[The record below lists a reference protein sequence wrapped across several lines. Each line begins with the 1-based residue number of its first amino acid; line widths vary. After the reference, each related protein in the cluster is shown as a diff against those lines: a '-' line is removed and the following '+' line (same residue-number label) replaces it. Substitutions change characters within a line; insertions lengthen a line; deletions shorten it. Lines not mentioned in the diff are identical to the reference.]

1 MLDGTIA
8 PMSRNYG
15 AVRWLPALILMAAIF
30 TFSSMP
36 ASRLPFFGDL
46 DFLFKKSGH
55 AIGYAM
61 LGLAYYYALPPRLH
75 AGYRWG
81 VALLMAVLFALSDE
95 YHQSFVAGRTSTLRD
110 VGIDSVSAAVALTIG
125 AFYSSNSSSNST
137 S

>member
-1 MLDGTIA
+1 M
-8 PMSRNYG
+8 PKNYS
-15 AVRWLPALILMAAIF
+15 AYRWLPALLLMAAIF

-46 DFLFKKSGH
+46 DFLLKKSGH

-61 LGLAYYYALPPRLH
+61 LGLAYYYALPTRLRS
-75 AGYRWG
+75 GYRWA

-95 YHQSFVAGRTSTLRD
+95 YHQSFVEGRTSTLRD
-110 VGIDSVSAAVALTIG
+110 VGIDSVSAAVALAI
-125 AFYSSNSSSNST
+125 AAIYSSNSSSNST